1 MKDQK
6 SVNFRVGLFVLL
18 AIGIF
23 STIIFFLSGE
33 QSYFEKSYTVRT
45 SFKNTAGLI
54 KGAAV
59 RLSGVRIGAV
69 TKLGFAKDPVGDKVI
84 NVTMLINQD
93 GMGRLNP
100 DARATIKTEG
110 LLGDKFIEIIP
121 GIEPPLTVLPDTLT
135 IESQTPVEFA
145 SIIGQSGDLI
155 TNVISISESLDKIVK
170 GIGAGKNLENI
181 NQTIASVKASSE
193 ALQKNMEAIA
203 QGNGILHTM
212 IYGPKDASGKN
223 IDENTLVTLNKTVA
237 KLDTLLNQINEGK
250 GPLHALLYDEKLTGE
265 VDTTLSNLSLTSV
278 ELKETMANF
287 NEISE
292 MLRGGEGTLGALII
306 DPSIYDNLKGIL
318 GEADRSKFVRAAV
331 RYLIDQKKADGTGNS
346 TSN

>member
-1 MKDQK
+1 MKNQK
-6 SVNFRVGLFVLL
+6 AINFRVGLFVII
-18 AIGIF
+18 AICVL
-23 STIIFFLSGE
+23 STIVFLLGGE
-33 QSYFEKSYTVRT
+33 QNYFEKSYTLRT

-69 TKLGFAKDPVGDKVI
+69 TDLGFAKDPVGDKVI
-84 NVTMLINQD
+84 NVTMLVNKQ
-93 GMGRLNP
+93 GMSRLNP
-100 DARATIKTEG
+100 DSRATIKTEG
-110 LLGDKFIEIIP
+110 LLGDKFIEILP
-121 GIEPPLTVLPDTLT
+121 GQEPPLTDLPDNL
-135 IESQTPVEFA
+135 IIQSQTPIEFA

-155 TNVISISESLDKIVK
+155 TNVISISKSLDKIVK
-170 GIGAGKNLENI
+170 GIGEGKNLENI

-203 QGNGILHTM
+203 QGDGILNTM
-212 IYGPKDASGKN
+212 IYGPKDSSGEKLK
-223 IDENTLVTLNKTVA
+223 ENTLIRLNRTVA
-237 KLDTLLNQINEGK
+237 KLDTLLNQINNGN
-250 GPLHALLYDEKLTGE
+250 GAIGALLYDEKLTGE
-265 VDTTLSNLSLTSV
+265 IDTTLSNLSVTSV

-318 GEADRSKFVRAAV
+318 GEAERSKFVRAAV
-331 RYLIDQKKADGTGNS
+331 RYLVEEEEVDGTGEATTN
-346 TSN
+346 